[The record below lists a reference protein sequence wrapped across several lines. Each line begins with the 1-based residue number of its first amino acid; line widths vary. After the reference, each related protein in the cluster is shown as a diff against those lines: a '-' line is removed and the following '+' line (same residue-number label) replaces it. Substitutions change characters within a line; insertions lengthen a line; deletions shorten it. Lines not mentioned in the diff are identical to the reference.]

1 MMNKLTNIRLKGT
14 AVTLSALFAMG
25 LVSCNKWLDKNP
37 DDRTTLDNVET
48 INELLTSGYPMRSNI
63 LMYEIRS
70 DNAAD
75 KGIRAW
81 ANPTTDREIYTF
93 QEYIS
98 STYHLNSARK
108 RRC

>member
-1 MMNKLTNIRLKGT
+1 MKNKLTNIRLKGT

-63 LMYEIRS
+63 LMYEVRS

-75 KGIRAW
+75 KGIRAC
-81 ANPTTDREIYTF
+81 
-93 QEYIS
+93 QS
-98 STYHLNSARK
+98 YHRSRDLYLPGVHILYVSGHPYGILE
-108 RRC
+108 